1 MRASDSTPTIGV
13 ILAGGRGRRFGGL
26 DKSFLN
32 LAGKPLIVHVID
44 RIKPQVSELVI
55 NTNGD
60 NRGHHECGLRVCVDR
75 PRPIPANGP
84 LVGLTTVFTEARE
97 KGEGSSKVLSVP
109 VDTPFLPVDL
119 VRRLSTSLGETR
131 ALVAYA
137 ASVERD
143 HPIIALW
150 SPQARDPVCS
160 LFDSHPNISLHGI
173 MERMR
178 GVRVVFGGNPINP
191 FFNINSRHDL
201 EAAERLVRPAHH
213 SG

>member
-1 MRASDSTPTIGV
+1 
-13 ILAGGRGRRFGGL
+13 
-26 DKSFLN
+26 
-32 LAGKPLIVHVID
+32 VID
-44 RIKPQVSELVI
+44 RINPQVSELII

-60 NRGHHECGLRVCVDR
+60 TCGYHECGLRVCADR

-84 LVGLTTVFTEARE
+84 LVGLTTVFTEVRE
-97 KGEGSSKVLSVP
+97 KGDGSSRVLSVP

-119 VRRLSTSLGETR
+119 VRRLSTSLGETE

-150 SPQARDPVCS
+150 GPQARDPVCA

-178 GVRVVFGGNPINP
+178 GVRVVFDGNPINP

-201 EAAERLVRPAHH
+201 EAAERLVRPSAHH